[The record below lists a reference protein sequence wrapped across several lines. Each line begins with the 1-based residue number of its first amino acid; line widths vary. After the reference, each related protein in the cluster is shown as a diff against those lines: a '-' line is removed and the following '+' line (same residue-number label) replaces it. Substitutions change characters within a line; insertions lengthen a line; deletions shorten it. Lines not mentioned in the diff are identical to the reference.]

1 MLARAWA
8 QWVMNH
14 RITSIVVVILGAMLL
29 AMGAKDAQFSANQ
42 RDFFKANDTNLGNL
56 IQIEEDY
63 TSDKNVMVL
72 VEPHNRNVF
81 TPDTLKAIQQLTEFG
96 WSIPYSQ
103 RVESLSNH
111 LYTRVDGDDLL
122 VEFLV
127 EDVDALTPQEL
138 LVRKRYATAKVGVR
152 DYLITQQGDLSLVS
166 VILNFPEADSGQAAV
181 EVVQYVRDYV
191 NEMEAQY
198 PDIDFRVVGGVAV
211 ETSLPAII
219 EEDGRTIFPF
229 ALILV
234 FAFLI
239 FTLRDFIGNIA
250 CIVTALLAIMAG
262 MGAVLWTG
270 VKVSPI
276 LVNTPAIIVIIAMAD
291 CIHLMVNY
299 AQGLA
304 RGLDKKAAL
313 EKSIEVNFSP
323 IIFTS
328 LTTAVSFFALNFSES
343 PPFAHMGTAAGVGI
357 LYAMLASLS
366 FLPALVY
373 YLPSKAKGVT
383 KLPNMGGLI
392 RFYQP
397 HANKIIVGFVL
408 VMVTLAS
415 FIPLNRLDDN
425 FVEFFDEDLEVRRD
439 MDFMIERIS
448 GSVVVNISIPATEN
462 GGIYDPLYLNLL
474 QDLDDRLQENPQL
487 RFTTSLLEVMKT
499 LNKNLHEDDPDWYRI
514 PESRELAS
522 QYLLMYEMSLPFGQ
536 DLNNLIN
543 FDRSETRVI
552 AVYDQLSDKELI
564 DLEHQIQHWLDQ
576 HQFDTKHATIG
587 SANLAFA
594 HMQYTNVN
602 NLSKGFV
609 VALILPY
616 TTSSDLFRSWSLG
629 LISMVPNLF
638 PAAMAFGVWALIS
651 GKIGFGMSVGI
662 TITLGIVVDDT
673 IHFLAKYKYARE
685 QLHLNN
691 HDAVQYAMDT
701 VGVAMLLTTAMMSIA
716 FTSLLFSDFIPNQD
730 LGLIT
735 IITIVCAVLVDLILL
750 PILLL
755 KLFGDEPGT
764 QFNSESGTDSNA
776 RLEGY

>member
-1 MLARAWA
+1 VLARQWA
-8 QWVMNH
+8 KWVMNH
-14 RITSIVVVILGAMLL
+14 RIASIMLVVLGALL
-29 AMGAKDAQFSANQ
+29 LGMGGKDAQFSANQ
-42 RDFFKANDTNLGNL
+42 RDFFKPTDQNLNNL
-56 IQIEEDY
+56 IKIEQDY

-72 VEPHNRNVF
+72 VEPRNKNIF
-81 TPDTLKAIQQLTEFG
+81 SPNALRAIQQLTEFG

-111 LYTRVDGDDLL
+111 LYTRVDGDELM

-127 EDVDALTPQEL
+127 EDVNALSPQEL
-138 LVRKRYATAKVGVR
+138 LARKRYATQKTGVK
-152 DYLITQQGDLSLVS
+152 DYLITRDGDLSLVS
-166 VILNFPEADSGQAAV
+166 VILNFPEQDSGQAAV
-181 EVVQYVRDYV
+181 KVVEYVRDYV
-191 NEMEAQY
+191 ATIDQQY

-211 ETSLPAII
+211 ETSLPAIVQQ
-219 EEDGRTIFPF
+219 DGRSIFPF

-234 FAFLI
+234 FAFLS
-239 FTLRDFIGNIA
+239 FTLRDLIGNLA
-250 CIVTALLAIMAG
+250 CIATSVLAIFAG
-262 MGAVLWTG
+262 MGAVLWSG

-299 AQGLA
+299 AQGLNK
-304 RGLDKKAAL
+304 GLDKKTAL

-323 IIFTS
+323 IVFTS

-357 LYAMLASLS
+357 LYAMLASLT

-373 YLPSKAKGVT
+373 YLPSKARGVT
-383 KLPNMGGLI
+383 KLPSMGRLI
-392 RFYQP
+392 HYYQP
-397 HANKIIVGFVL
+397 HGNKIIVGFVL
-408 VMVTLAS
+408 VMITLAS
-415 FIPLNRLDDN
+415 LISLNRLDDN
-425 FVEFFDEDLEVRRD
+425 FVEFFDKKLEVRRD
-439 MDFMIERIS
+439 MDFMIERVS

-462 GGIYDPLYLNLL
+462 GGIYDPQYLNLL
-474 QDLDDRLQENPQL
+474 DDLEQRLQQNPQL

-499 LNKNLHEDDPDWYRI
+499 LNKNLHQDDPDWYRI

-564 DLEHQIQHWLDQ
+564 DLEGHIQSWLDQ
-576 HQFDTKHATIG
+576 HAFDTKHAIIG

-609 VALILPY
+609 VALIFISL
-616 TTSSDLFRSWSLG
+616 LLIAMFRSWSLG
-629 LISMVPNLF
+629 LISMIPNLF

-691 HDAVQYAMDT
+691 YEAVEYAMDT

-716 FTSLLFSDFIPNQD
+716 FTALLFSDFIPNQD

-735 IITIVCAVLVDLILL
+735 IITIICAVLVDLVLL

-755 KLFGDEPGT
+755 KLFGDKKDAPSARDEPLPG
-764 QFNSESGTDSNA
+764 ESAVNG
-776 RLEGY
+776 